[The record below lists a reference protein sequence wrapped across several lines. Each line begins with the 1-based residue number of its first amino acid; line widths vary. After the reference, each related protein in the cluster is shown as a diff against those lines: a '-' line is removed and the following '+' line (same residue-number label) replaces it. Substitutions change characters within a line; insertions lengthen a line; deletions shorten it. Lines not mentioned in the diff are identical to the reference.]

1 MTWWERLDRAAA
13 THKIRWEWTRG
24 HAGHLLQEAA
34 DKAARSIAAA
44 GHVDESILR
53 DAEDTVGTIEP

>member
-1 MTWWERLDRAAA
+1 
-13 THKIRWEWTRG
+13 
-24 HAGHLLQEAA
+24 LLQEAA